1 MKISVVQKRK
11 LIIVLALSLFVLI
24 SLIVLLYSKI
34 ENIFIKDEFL
44 CYQGGEVLHYDSNTK
59 ADINGNRM
67 MIGDDIIQS
76 SPLTT
81 KDILITSRNMIYYP
95 LKDFDIKKVDIGT
108 TIKKNKQNI
117 ILESGKKQT
126 EIENG
131 LLFDGKNTY
140 IFLQDVVLH
149 YNDKEVKLP
158 QLSYLTY
165 ENSMLSYF
173 DFSSQK
179 GNTEKVQIDGIVAE
193 CSAYTVD
200 IEGSLIEKGDN
211 ALLLFTNPSSLK
223 SVFGGE

>member
-1 MKISVVQKRK
+1 
-11 LIIVLALSLFVLI
+11 
-24 SLIVLLYSKI
+24 
-34 ENIFIKDEFL
+34 
-44 CYQGGEVLHYDSNTK
+44 
-59 ADINGNRM
+59 M

-193 CSAYTVD
+193 CSAYKVD